1 MNRTYEP
8 GTFVV
13 LFNAPVIEE
22 GYLEERLIALKPA
35 LVIVDSFYLATLAKE
50 NDNDSI
56 KKVLFQLKDLTSKH
70 NCAILFVTHFHKGT
84 RDNILHM
91 DNTAG
96 AGVQNRIVDGSFLL
110 RLSAKNEAQRIF
122 KSGKVRSF
130 SSKEKTPHLLILNED
145 TLWFEDKGEVNEEEH
160 VAHQGGGHR
169 TESFDILKVFED
181 KGRDMLVRSEVVAA
195 AKELKYGS
203 ATADRAL
210 QDAVDAGTIT
220 KLRQGVYQLVKADD
234 DKMNLS
240 SDKS

>member
-1 MNRTYEP
+1 M
-8 GTFVV
+8 
-13 LFNAPVIEE
+13 
-22 GYLEERLIALKPA
+22 
-35 LVIVDSFYLATLAKE
+35 
-50 NDNDSI
+50 
-56 KKVLFQLKDLTSKH
+56 
-70 NCAILFVTHFHKGT
+70 
-84 RDNILHM
+84 
-91 DNTAG
+91 
-96 AGVQNRIVDGSFLL
+96 
-110 RLSAKNEAQRIF
+110 
-122 KSGKVRSF
+122 
-130 SSKEKTPHLLILNED
+130 LILNED